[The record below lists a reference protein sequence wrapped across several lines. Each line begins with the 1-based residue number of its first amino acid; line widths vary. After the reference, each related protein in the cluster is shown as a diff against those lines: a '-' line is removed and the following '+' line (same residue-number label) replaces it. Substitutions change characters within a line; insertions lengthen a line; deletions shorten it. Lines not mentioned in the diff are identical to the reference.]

1 MDVSGDELAGVV
13 ALFGALTRTELGEA
27 LAELAYKQGNKYD
40 PEGFESEITAA
51 IEGYHLVEL
60 DTAGAD
66 TDESVLVPGPG
77 AFPSLPAGGPDLAHI
92 LDIEERT
99 VDRATAGEAVLDR
112 FREDAAAAVE
122 SGDPGRV
129 QQLVDVSYELE
140 AWADVDLSA
149 ERDHLD
155 RVS

>member
-1 MDVSGDELAGVV
+1 MEFSGDELAGVV
-13 ALFGALTRTELGEA
+13 DLFGALTRAELGEA
-27 LAELAYKQGNKYD
+27 LAELAYKEGDAYD
-40 PEGFESEITAA
+40 PEGFESEIAGA

-60 DTAGAD
+60 DAGPVD

-77 AFPSLPAGGPDLAHI
+77 AFPALPSGAEDLAHI
-92 LDIEERT
+92 LDVAPRDI
-99 VDRATAGEAVLDR
+99 DRATAGEAVLDR
-112 FREDAAAAVE
+112 FRADAAAAVE

-129 QQLVDVSYELE
+129 ERLLDVSYELE

-155 RVS
+155 RVV